1 MSLSLIERAGR
12 YVSAMPQAVSGSGGH
27 AAAFNVAVAL
37 IHGFALSEDEAW
49 PILLSFNE
57 RCSPPWNERELRHK
71 LADADKL
78 GSHWNDFRTRMLICR
93 DMHRRNEIL
102 IMRKLDAIRGAL
114 ESLNVHDPASP
125 VEVYDRLGQIKR
137 IRRLRSFT
145 EV

>member
-1 MSLSLIERAGR
+1 MTDHALLDETGTLQLADTLVAQLADLLERE
-12 YVSAMPQAVSGSGGH
+12 
-27 AAAFNVAVAL
+27 FEAL
-37 IHGFALSEDEAW
+37 KVQDLDQFE
-49 PILLSFNE
+49 ILLSGKNHLL
-57 RCSPPWNERELRHK
+57 SELSRLTGVTQ

>member
-1 MSLSLIERAGR
+1 MTDHALLNETGTLQLADKLVEQLADLLERE
-12 YVSAMPQAVSGSGGH
+12 
-27 AAAFNVAVAL
+27 FEAL
-37 IHGFALSEDEAW
+37 KVQDLDQFE
-49 PILLSFNE
+49 ILLSGKNHLL
-57 RCSPPWNERELRHK
+57 SELSRLTGVTQ